1 MMPGN
6 QKSIA
11 DPFAQTP
18 LDWTYKG
25 LPEAALGLT
34 QDQFAALRLPLFGG
48 DVLFPVAIL
57 HDRILQSNSDWMMRF
72 LASVGAEL
80 APHGKTTMSPD
91 LMQMQLESGA
101 WGLSAATVHHV
112 RAYRKWGAQR
122 IILANQLV
130 GTAEIRWIADEMMRD
145 PDFDFY
151 CLIDSAETAG
161 RLADSFATYAPG
173 RTLKLLVEV
182 GILGGRTGVRSLDEG
197 IAVAEAVAASAALS
211 LCGVETFEGLFQAE
225 SDGLPRA
232 RQMLETVVALGE
244 ECDSRGLFAPGPIL
258 LSGGGSGLFDVAAK
272 ILSNGAFSKSIKVV
286 VRSGCYIVHDD
297 DMYRRLFD
305 NVRQRTGQNSGL
317 EGGLQSALQVWG
329 QVLSKPEPGRM
340 ICGLGK
346 RDIGADCGLPIL
358 TGWVPHGASRPQPF
372 PADCQVIALNDQHA
386 YVDGPSLPFGV
397 GDLVGFG
404 VSHPCTTFDKWRA
417 LFRVDDEF
425 AITGLVRT
433 YF

>member
-1 MMPGN
+1 MPGN
-6 QKSIA
+6 QKSMG
-11 DPFAQTP
+11 DPFAKTP

-34 QDQFAALRLPLFGG
+34 QDQFTALRLPLFGG

-57 HDRILQSNSDWMMRF
+57 HDRVLQSNNGWMMRF
-72 LASVGAEL
+72 LASLGAEL
-80 APHGKTTMSPD
+80 APHGKTTMSPE
-91 LMQMQLESGA
+91 LMRMQMESGA

-112 RAYRKWGAQR
+112 RAYRKWGARR

-130 GTAEIRWIADEMMRD
+130 GEADIRWIAQEMIRD

-151 CLIDSAETAG
+151 CLVDSPDTAG
-161 RLADSFATYAPG
+161 RLADRFTAYAPDC
-173 RTLKLLVEV
+173 RLKLLVEV
-182 GILGGRTGVRSLDEG
+182 GITGGRTGVRSLEEG
-197 IAVAEAVAASAALS
+197 IAVAEAVAASPALS
-211 LCGVETFEGLFQAE
+211 LCGVETFEGLFQTE
-225 SDGLPRA
+225 SDGLTRA

-244 ECDSRGLFAPGPIL
+244 YCDGQGLFEPGPVL

-272 ILSNGAFSKSIKVV
+272 ILSNCAFSKAVKVV

-305 NVRQRTGQNSGL
+305 SIRQRTGENSGL
-317 EGGLQSALQVWG
+317 EEGLQPALQVWG

-346 RDIGADCGLPIL
+346 RDIGADCGLPVL

-372 PADCQVIALNDQHA
+372 PSDCLVTGLNDQHA
-386 YVDGPSLPFGV
+386 YVDGPSLPFEV

-417 LFRVDDEF
+417 LFRVDDEYV
-425 AITGLVRT
+425 ITGLVRT